1 MSLEKLLDPR
11 SVAVVGASTKEGSV
25 GRIILEEL
33 TRSSCLLY
41 PVNPK
46 YETLLGMR
54 CYPSVLDLPEP
65 VDLAVITIPAPAVP
79 AAAENCGE
87 KGIPYVIVVAG
98 GFGETGEEGRALQ
111 RRLEESGRRHGF
123 RILGPNTLGVF
134 FPEKNF
140 DTVFV
145 EHGDRSLA
153 AGGGV
158 SVITQSGSVGI
169 EALGLAGNIG
179 FGLRTFVGLGN
190 KCDLEETDFLRWFG
204 KDRKTSCIA
213 FYLESIGRG
222 REFLEL
228 AADISREKPIIGL
241 KAGRTEAG
249 AQAVSSHTGRLAGS
263 DLVVSGAF
271 KQHGIQRVLDDQELT
286 DAARAL
292 EKLPLP
298 RGGRVGVLSPAGG
311 YGVICA
317 DYIESQN
324 PRAAL
329 SMARL
334 SPETE
339 KRIIAETLPFASGRN
354 PVDITAGA
362 TGAMYGK
369 AMEAMLQD
377 PGVDILISL
386 VFFSP
391 PSIDDSLLEQIAA
404 RVRTADKPVI
414 LFVTYGPFTDRYL
427 LRFWKEG
434 VVGYPSILR
443 AVRAARFL
451 VERKNLLESMEAC
464 R

>member
-98 GFGETGEEGRALQ
+98 GFGETGEEGRVLQ

-158 SVITQSGSVGI
+158 SVITQSGSVG
-169 EALGLAGNIG
+169 ATWRRRTSSAG
-179 FGLRTFVGLGN
+179 
-190 KCDLEETDFLRWFG
+190 
-204 KDRKTSCIA
+204 S
-213 FYLESIGRG
+213 
-222 REFLEL
+222 
-228 AADISREKPIIGL
+228 
-241 KAGRTEAG
+241 GRTGRPAASPSTWKASAG
-249 AQAVSSHTGRLAGS
+249 EGSFWSWPPTSAGKNPSSG
-263 DLVVSGAF
+263 
-271 KQHGIQRVLDDQELT
+271 
-286 DAARAL
+286 
-292 EKLPLP
+292 
-298 RGGRVGVLSPAGG
+298 
-311 YGVICA
+311 
-317 DYIESQN
+317 
-324 PRAAL
+324 
-329 SMARL
+329 
-334 SPETE
+334 
-339 KRIIAETLPFASGRN
+339 
-354 PVDITAGA
+354 
-362 TGAMYGK
+362 
-369 AMEAMLQD
+369 
-377 PGVDILISL
+377 
-386 VFFSP
+386 
-391 PSIDDSLLEQIAA
+391 
-404 RVRTADKPVI
+404 
-414 LFVTYGPFTDRYL
+414 
-427 LRFWKEG
+427 
-434 VVGYPSILR
+434 
-443 AVRAARFL
+443 
-451 VERKNLLESMEAC
+451 
-464 R
+464 